1 MQQSIKM
8 KSRDVMTIGQ
18 ASASSGVPPKTIR
31 YYEELGLV
39 KPAERFANRYR
50 AYDESNVQ
58 TLRFIRRA
66 RELGFSL
73 PEIDKLLGL
82 YRNRRRASED
92 VKRLALAHVAEL
104 DRKIAELSRIR
115 DTLTELARHCRG
127 DQRPECP
134 ILEDLERSRT

>member
-1 MQQSIKM
+1 MRNKA
-8 KSRDVMTIGQ
+8 VMTIGK

-31 YYEELGLV
+31 FYEELGLL

-50 AYDESNVQ
+50 AYDESNIQ

-66 RELGFSL
+66 RDLGFSL
-73 PEIDKLLGL
+73 QEIDKLLGL

-92 VKRLALAHVAEL
+92 VKRLALAHIAEL
-104 DRKIAELSRIR
+104 DHKIAELTRIR
-115 DTLTELARHCRG
+115 DMLTELARRCRG

-134 ILEDLERSRT
+134 ILDELELPPS

>member
-1 MQQSIKM
+1 M
-8 KSRDVMTIGQ
+8 KSKEVMTIGQ

-31 YYEELGLV
+31 YYEEFGLV

-50 AYDESNVQ
+50 AYDQSNVQ

-73 PEIDKLLGL
+73 PEIDKLLAL

-104 DRKIAELSRIR
+104 DQKIAELTRIR

>member
-1 MQQSIKM
+1 M
-8 KSRDVMTIGQ
+8 KTKEIMTIGQ

-31 YYEELGLV
+31 FYEELGLL

-50 AYDESNVQ
+50 AYDDNNVQ

-66 RELGFSL
+66 RDLGFSL
-73 PEIDKLLGL
+73 HEVDKLLAL

-104 DRKIAELSRIR
+104 DHKIAELTGIR
-115 DTLTELARHCRG
+115 DTLAALARRCRG

-134 ILEDLERSRT
+134 ILEDLEHPRS

>member
-1 MQQSIKM
+1 M
-8 KSRDVMTIGQ
+8 KSRDTMTIGR
-18 ASASSGVPPKTIR
+18 AAASSGVPPKTIR
-31 YYEELGLV
+31 FYEQLGLV
-39 KPAERFANRYR
+39 KPAERLANGYR
-50 AYDESNVQ
+50 AYDESNLQ

-66 RELGFSL
+66 RDLGFSL

-92 VKRLALAHVAEL
+92 VKRLALAHVADLEQ
-104 DRKIAELSRIR
+104 KIAELTRIR

-134 ILEDLERSRT
+134 IILEDLGRPRS

>member
-1 MQQSIKM
+1 M
-8 KSRDVMTIGQ
+8 KSKDIMTIGQ

-31 YYEELGLV
+31 FYEELGLV

-50 AYDESNVQ
+50 AYDESNIQ

-66 RELGFSL
+66 RDLGFSL
-73 PEIDKLLGL
+73 QEIDKLLAL

-104 DRKIAELSRIR
+104 DHKIAELTRIR
-115 DTLTELARHCRG
+115 DTLADLARHCRG

-134 ILEDLERSRT
+134 ILDELERARS